1 MGVITE
7 SVGAAGEYEEVEIPG
22 MPDAAGG
29 PAGTV
34 LRRQSPRPSRR
45 AVLHVHGSGGS
56 GAPEDLARWY
66 TERGF
71 HFYVTD
77 LTAPGTRR
85 WRARLRRRAVLRARF
100 GMLDAACRHLREADG
115 IDSVVISAQSA
126 DALTVALWCDARRA
140 AEPAGAVILSCPVF
154 GRRLRH
160 GLRIACPV
168 LVICPAGDGTGQA
181 GQEAAPGE
189 TAAGETAAGEAAAAE
204 TAAETAGGLAA
215 APRAPGR
222 RGRLQRRA
230 GRAPAAL
237 GPHVT
242 WLWLPGGLDSP
253 ERAGAAGRRLL
264 FDEIGRWLGAYMY
277 GQVRDQ
283 LL

>member
-1 MGVITE
+1 MGVITQ

-22 MPDAAGG
+22 TPDALGG

-45 AVLHVHGSGGS
+45 AVLHVHSSSGPGV
-56 GAPEDLARWY
+56 PEDLARWY

-77 LTAPGTRR
+77 LTAPGGQRR
-85 WRARLRRRAVLRARF
+85 RARLRRRAVMAARF
-100 GMLDAACRHLREADG
+100 GTLDAACRHLQEADG
-115 IDSVVISAQSA
+115 IDSIVISAESA
-126 DALTVALWCDARRA
+126 DAATVALWCDARRA
-140 AEPAGAVILSCPVF
+140 AEPADAVILSCPAF

-160 GLRIACPV
+160 ALRIACPV
-168 LVICPAGDGTGQA
+168 LVICPAADGTGPA
-181 GQEAAPGE
+181 GQG
-189 TAAGETAAGEAAAAE
+189 TAAGAAAV
-204 TAAETAGGLAA
+204 ETAGIPQTAPTA
-215 APRAPGR
+215 QTAQTPRAPRR
-222 RGRLQRRA
+222 RGRPERRA

-253 ERAGAAGRRLL
+253 AQAGGAGRRLL
-264 FDEIGRWLGAYMY
+264 FDEMGRWLGAYMY

>member
-1 MGVITE
+1 MGVITQG
-7 SVGAAGEYEEVEIPG
+7 VDAAGEYEEVEIPG
-22 MPDAAGG
+22 MRDALGG

-34 LRRQSPRPSRR
+34 LRRQSPQPSRR
-45 AVLHVHGSGGS
+45 AVLHVHSSAGSGV
-56 GAPEDLARWY
+56 PEDLARWY

-77 LTAPGTRR
+77 LTAPGGRR
-85 WRARLRRRAVLRARF
+85 CRARLRRRAVMAARF
-100 GMLDAACRHLREADG
+100 GTLDAACRHLREADG

-140 AEPAGAVILSCPVF
+140 AEPADAVILSCPAF

-168 LVICPAGDGTGQA
+168 LVICPAADGTGPA
-181 GQEAAPGE
+181 GQE
-189 TAAGETAAGEAAAAE
+189 
-204 TAAETAGGLAA
+204 TAGTPQVTPTSR
-215 APRAPGR
+215 APRR
-222 RGRLQRRA
+222 RGLRERRA
-230 GRAPAAL
+230 RRAPAAL

-253 ERAGAAGRRLL
+253 EQAGVAGRRLL
-264 FDEIGRWLGAYMY
+264 FDEMGRWLGAYMY

>member
-1 MGVITE
+1 MGVITQ

-22 MPDAAGG
+22 MPDALGG

-45 AVLHVHGSGGS
+45 AVLHVHSSSGSGV
-56 GAPEDLARWY
+56 PEDLARWY

-77 LTAPGTRR
+77 LTAPGGRR
-85 WRARLRRRAVLRARF
+85 WRARFRRRAVTAARF
-100 GMLDAACRHLREADG
+100 GTLDAACRHLRESDG

-140 AEPAGAVILSCPVF
+140 AEPADAVILSCPAF

-160 GLRIACPV
+160 ALRIACPV
-168 LVICPAGDGTGQA
+168 LVICPAADGAGQA
-181 GQEAAPGE
+181 GQG
-189 TAAGETAAGEAAAAE
+189 TAS
-204 TAAETAGGLAA
+204 
-215 APRAPGR
+215 GR
-222 RGRLQRRA
+222 RGRRERRA
-230 GRAPAAL
+230 GRALAAL

-253 ERAGAAGRRLL
+253 EQAGVAGRRLL
-264 FDEIGRWLGAYMY
+264 FDEMGRWLGAYMY

>member
-1 MGVITE
+1 MGVITQ
-7 SVGAAGEYEEVEIPG
+7 SVGAAGEYEEIEIPG
-22 MPDAAGG
+22 MPDVLGG

-45 AVLHVHGSGGS
+45 AVLHVHSSNGPGV
-56 GAPEDLARWY
+56 PEDLARWY

-77 LTAPGTRR
+77 LTAPGGRR
-85 WRARLRRRAVLRARF
+85 RRPRRRAVMAARF
-100 GMLDAACRHLREADG
+100 GTLDAACRHLQEADG
-115 IDSVVISAQSA
+115 IDSIVISAESA
-126 DALTVALWCDARRA
+126 DAVTVALWCDARRA
-140 AEPAGAVILSCPVF
+140 AEPADAVILSCPAF

-160 GLRIACPV
+160 ALRIACPV
-168 LVICPAGDGTGQA
+168 LVICPAADGTGQR
-181 GQEAAPGE
+181 
-189 TAAGETAAGEAAAAE
+189 
-204 TAAETAGGLAA
+204 TAAETPQTSRTL
-215 APRAPGR
+215 RR
-222 RGRLQRRA
+222 RGRRERRT
-230 GRAPAAL
+230 GRAQAAL

-253 ERAGAAGRRLL
+253 AQAGGAGRRLL
-264 FDEIGRWLGAYMY
+264 FDEMGRWLGAYMY

>member
-22 MPDAAGG
+22 MHDAAGG

-45 AVLHVHGSGGS
+45 AVLHVHSSGGS

-140 AEPAGAVILSCPVF
+140 AQPAGAVILSCPVF

-181 GQEAAPGE
+181 GQETAPGE
-189 TAAGETAAGEAAAAE
+189 AALGEAAAAE

-215 APRAPGR
+215 APRATGR

>member
-34 LRRQSPRPSRR
+34 LKRQSPRPSRR

-181 GQEAAPGE
+181 GQETAPGE
-189 TAAGETAAGEAAAAE
+189 AALGEAAAAE

>member
-34 LRRQSPRPSRR
+34 LKRQSPRPSRR

-140 AEPAGAVILSCPVF
+140 AQPAGAVILSCPVF

-181 GQEAAPGE
+181 GQETAPGE
-189 TAAGETAAGEAAAAE
+189 AALGEAPAAE